1 VEADVHRGQG
11 VPHVRDTLFRMSLS
25 VQDQEVGGVTVV
37 RPAGRLT
44 LSDSN
49 GALKHA
55 INSLVEAGR
64 ARFVLNLEGV
74 PYVDSSGLGEIASAH
89 VTVSRTGGQLLLAA
103 VPDRVM
109 DETHARALSAPRR
122 KIRRRQ
128 TARLRISPSSAAAA
142 PARAEKRRCR
152 RAGGSRPKECCDE
165 ALHSPRAKPALHL
178 RACSARYH

>member
-109 DETHARALSAPRR
+109 EALTITKLTRVLSALPDE
-122 KIRRRQ
+122 K
-128 TARLRISPSSAAAA
+128 SAVA
-142 PARAEKRRCR
+142 KLQ
-152 RAGGSRPKECCDE
+152 GSV
-165 ALHSPRAKPALHL
+165 
-178 RACSARYH
+178 

>member
-1 VEADVHRGQG
+1 VHCAEGA
-11 VPHVRDTLFRMSLS
+11 PHVRDTLFRMSLS

-109 DETHARALSAPRR
+109 EALTITKLTRVLSALPDE
-122 KIRRRQ
+122 K
-128 TARLRISPSSAAAA
+128 SAVA
-142 PARAEKRRCR
+142 KLQ
-152 RAGGSRPKECCDE
+152 GSV
-165 ALHSPRAKPALHL
+165 
-178 RACSARYH
+178 